1 MNVIVVENG
10 LEEGFI
16 RKCAV
21 MQRMR
26 VSEIRQLALLRVYW
40 FNIVDRFSEW
50 LLRTGNVSIAEFSL
64 EGRAL
69 QLLFS
74 LKRCEE
80 LMCVCVLRALRF
92 PRDVTSLQS

>member
-50 LLRTGNVSIAEFSL
+50 LLELEMLVLQNSVLKVEPFSYC
-64 EGRAL
+64 
-69 QLLFS
+69 S
-74 LKRCEE
+74 L
-80 LMCVCVLRALRF
+80 
-92 PRDVTSLQS
+92 

>member
-1 MNVIVVENG
+1 MNVIVVEKG

-26 VSEIRQLALLRVYW
+26 VSEIIKLALLRVYW

-50 LLRTGNVSIAEFSL
+50 LLELEMLVLQNSVLKVEPFSYC
-64 EGRAL
+64 
-69 QLLFS
+69 S
-74 LKRCEE
+74 L
-80 LMCVCVLRALRF
+80 
-92 PRDVTSLQS
+92 

>member
-26 VSEIRQLALLRVYW
+26 VSEI
-40 FNIVDRFSEW
+40 I
-50 LLRTGNVSIAEFSL
+50 
-64 EGRAL
+64 
-69 QLLFS
+69 
-74 LKRCEE
+74 
-80 LMCVCVLRALRF
+80 
-92 PRDVTSLQS
+92 